1 MQNELTEQ
9 NTVPEG
15 LSEMELALTEDLYTA
30 KDVARI
36 RAILQSEQGGKCKLT
51 DNPLTKPV
59 LDHKHDADCF
69 VRGVINSAANV
80 YLGKVENLS
89 VRYLNYW
96 YKDGLPS
103 ALRELADYIEIGHDE
118 RFRHPQWIAKIRT
131 AFNALKEPLKDAV
144 LVELGVST
152 GTNAKERKEL
162 FNKAVLSRQY
172 SYDEL
177 RGIIKGVQ

>member
-1 MQNELTEQ
+1 MHNENSVLK
-9 NTVPEG
+9 
-15 LSEMELALTEDLYTA
+15 MTEDLYTA
-30 KDVARI
+30 KDIARI
-36 RAILQSEQGGKCKLT
+36 RALLQAEQKGKCKLT
-51 DNPLTKPV
+51 GMPLTKPV
-59 LDHKHDADCF
+59 LDHAHDSECF
-69 VRGVINSAANV
+69 ARGVINSAANV

-144 LVELGVST
+144 LGKLGVRQ
-152 GTNAKERKEL
+152 GVNAKERKEL
-162 FNKAVLSRQY
+162 FNKAVLTKEH

-177 RGIIKGVQ
+177 RGIIKSVQ

>member
-1 MQNELTEQ
+1 M
-9 NTVPEG
+9 
-15 LSEMELALTEDLYTA
+15 TEDLYTA

-36 RAILQSEQGGKCKLT
+36 RAILQSEQNGKCKLT
-51 DNPLTKPV
+51 NTPLTKPV

-89 VRYLNYW
+89 VRHLNYW
-96 YKDGLPS
+96 YKDGLPT
-103 ALRELADYIEIGHDE
+103 ALRLLADYVENTPDT
-118 RFRHPQWIAKIRT
+118 RFRHPQWIARIRT
-131 AFNALKEPLKDAV
+131 VFNGLKEPLKDAV
-144 LVELGVST
+144 LVKLGVST

-177 RGIIKGVQ
+177 RGIIKSVQ